1 MFGSENIDE
10 FDVVNS
16 TIGKMAHQVQE
27 TEDEF
32 IFNTLSDFASNNYNI
47 VVEKQEL
54 IRAIQLIRMYKE
66 HDFLIEEKWE
76 TATQNCEE
84 LNRAYERGFQDGIK
98 KEHDRIMG
106 ILNNFDKE
114 SSNE

>member
-16 TIGKMAHQVQE
+16 TICKIAHQVQE
-27 TEDEF
+27 TQEEF
-32 IFNTLSDFASNNYNI
+32 IFKTLSDYASDNYNI

-54 IRAIQLIRMYKE
+54 IRAIQLIRIYKK
-66 HDFLIEEKWE
+66 HGFLIDEKWA

-84 LNRAYERGFQDGIK
+84 LNRVYERGLQDGIK

-106 ILNNFDKE
+106 ILENFNKE
-114 SSNE
+114 ASNE